1 METSRRTLLA
11 GLGGLALTG
20 LGGDGG
26 IAASQ
31 PAGPAYLSAGR
42 AQDGTY
48 HLAALN
54 TSADSISRFVL
65 PARGHGVAV
74 SLDKKTAVMFA
85 RRPGTF
91 ASVLDTRHAR
101 HTITIDAP
109 KGRHFYGHGAFSVD
123 GRLLYATEND
133 FDGERGVIGVYDA
146 HDGYARIGEMPSYGI
161 GPHDMLLDTTGD
173 ILVVANGGIATHPDA
188 PRVKLNLDTM
198 RPSLAFIQRRNG
210 ALLAEQRLPPDLH
223 HLSIRHL
230 ARGANGQVAMGL
242 QSQSTPDTTH
252 PLVGVSAGPLSH
264 IRLLDMPHDA
274 LIRMRGYCG
283 SVAFDS
289 SETVLAATSPR
300 GGLAV
305 FWNVVSGN
313 YLGQVSLADCC
324 GVAPM
329 IERGAFVLTSGT
341 GAVAKVETGTNGVS
355 HQEMQAPSAGT
366 HWDNH
371 LSAVL

>member
-1 METSRRTLLA
+1 METDRRILLA

-20 LGGDGG
+20 LGSHGG
-26 IAASQ
+26 VAGS
-31 PAGPAYLSAGR
+31 PATGPAYLSASR
-42 AQDGTY
+42 AQDGTH
-48 HLAALN
+48 HLAMLN
-54 TSADSISRFVL
+54 RSADTISSFVL
-65 PARGHGVAV
+65 PDRGHGMAV
-74 SLDKKTAVMFA
+74 SPDHKTAVMFA
-85 RRPGTF
+85 RRPGRF
-91 ASVLDTRHAR
+91 ATVLDTRRAR

-109 KGRHFYGHGAFSVD
+109 KGRHFYGHGVFSAD
-123 GRLLYATEND
+123 GCLLYATEND
-133 FDGERGVIGVYDA
+133 FDAERGVIGVYDA
-146 HDGYARIGEMPSYGI
+146 HDGYVRIGEMHSYGI
-161 GPHDMLLDTTGD
+161 GPHDMLLNGTGD
-173 ILVVANGGIATHPDA
+173 ILIVANGGIATHPDA

-198 RPSLAFIQRRNG
+198 RPSLAFIQRRDG

-230 ARGANGQVAMGL
+230 ARGTTGQVAVGL
-242 QSQSTPDTTH
+242 QSQSTSNTTH

-264 IRLLDMPHDA
+264 IRLLDMPHDV
-274 LIRMRGYCG
+274 LRGMRGYCG

-289 SETVLAATSPR
+289 SGTVLAATSPR

-305 FWNVVSGN
+305 FWNVMSGD

-341 GAVAKVETGTNGVS
+341 GAVARVETGSNGVN
-355 HQEMQAPSAGT
+355 HREMQAPSGT

-371 LSAVL
+371 VSAVL